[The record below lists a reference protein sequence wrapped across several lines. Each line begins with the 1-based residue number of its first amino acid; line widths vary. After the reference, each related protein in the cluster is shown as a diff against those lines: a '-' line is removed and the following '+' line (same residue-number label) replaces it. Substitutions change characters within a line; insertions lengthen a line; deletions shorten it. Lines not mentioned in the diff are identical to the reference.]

1 MSSTVKV
8 DNVVNQSGDND
19 SGLDLSTNDQVIIK
33 TANTTALTIDSSQN
47 ATFASKLATT
57 NLGTGA
63 VLQVVQGGRT
73 TRATH
78 NSSTYTDVGVSATIT
93 PTSTSS
99 NILVQLTGTLG
110 NSSASNLVF
119 LRLFRGTTEIGSGT
133 GGGNSSYNSFVSML
147 QDTTAY
153 SYSGIAGSFLD
164 TDISTTNA
172 TTYKIQM
179 AAFNG
184 TGVLGGRPDNTNV
197 ATPTLLTLM
206 EIAG

>member
-1 MSSTVKV
+1 MALT
-8 DNVVNQSGDND
+8 QITGDGLAT
-19 SGLDLSTNDQVIIK
+19 SGLP
-33 TANTTALTIDSSQN
+33 
-47 ATFASKLATT
+47 
-57 NLGTGA
+57 TGS

-73 TRATH
+73 TRVTH

-110 NSSASNLVF
+110 NANASNIVVI
-119 LRLFRGTTEIGSGT
+119 RLFRGATEIGSGT
-133 GGGNSSYNSFVSML
+133 GGGEANYNSFVSML
-147 QDTTAY
+147 QDTTTY
-153 SYSGIAGSFLD
+153 SFSGIAGSFLD
-164 TDISTTNA
+164 EAISTTSA